1 MKKVIMVAAG
11 CMVMVATS
19 AAWAADVTVAG
30 LNAPNGALVVD
41 ADTTVL
47 TNGFNATLPSA
58 LAGPRSGSPPTRT

>member
-30 LNAPNGALVVD
+30 LNAPHGALAVD

-58 LAGPRSGSPPTRT
+58 LAATRT